1 MREKWL
7 NILLKS
13 VTPVIDGFVNKNI
26 KSTFPIHFSTH
37 LSKDDPRKNHKE
49 IVFIELFSR
58 TLLTT
63 SFLFQNQEF
72 INKYHLNDLF
82 EKMKNMIVIGF
93 SGYLE
98 FNHPSIDHQIMVEMA
113 NIAYAFIKTPF
124 LWNSLHKTLQNQI
137 LHIMY
142 YSITQFKPH
151 INNWLLFE
159 AIIEIFLYKNQKI
172 KVLNKTLFNLRII
185 ESYYIGDGWYK
196 DGSHFH
202 MDFYNSYVILPFLI
216 TIYKELYIF
225 NYQNQGSL
233 YANLYNKSILKIQ
246 RQSEFLERLIGP
258 NGSFPIFGRSAVYRT
273 AIFHALVAC
282 VCVNALPH
290 TLSYGQVR
298 NGLNA
303 VIENIFN
310 NEKIKIVDEN
320 GFLTF
325 GFSGYQPEMADE
337 YSNSGSIYFTL
348 LIFMPLGLDENH
360 IFWKSGTGS
369 MEDEWSQKKL
379 YSGKS
384 INRDKAIN

>member
-1 MREKWL
+1 MRDQWL
-7 NILLKS
+7 KILLKS
-13 VTPVIDGFVNKNI
+13 ITPVIDGFVNKNI
-26 KSTFPIHFSTH
+26 KSTFPIHYSAH
-37 LSKDDPRKNHKE
+37 LPKNDVRRNHKA
-49 IVFIELFSR
+49 ILIIELFCR
-58 TLLTT
+58 TLLSS
-63 SFLFQNQEF
+63 SFLFQNHEF
-72 INKYHLNDLF
+72 IHKYHLNDLF
-82 EKMKNMIVIGF
+82 EKTKTMITIGF

-98 FNHPSIDHQIMVEMA
+98 FNHPTIDHQIIVEMA
-113 NIAYAFIKTPF
+113 NVAYAFMKTPF
-124 LWNSLHKTLQNQI
+124 LWNSLDKNLQNQI
-137 LHIMY
+137 LYIMY

-172 KVLNKTLFNLRII
+172 KTLHKTLLNLRII
-185 ESYYIGDGWYK
+185 ESYYVGDGWYK
-196 DGSHFH
+196 DGPVFH

-216 TIYKELYIF
+216 TIYKELYLL

-233 YANLYNKSILKIQ
+233 YKNVYNKSILKIQ

-282 VCVNALPH
+282 ACENALPH

-303 VIENIFN
+303 VITHMFENNDLHIF
-310 NEKIKIVDEN
+310 DEH
-320 GFLTF
+320 GFLTY
-325 GFSGYQPEMADE
+325 GFSGFQPEIGDE
-337 YSNSGSIYFTL
+337 YSNSGSLYFAL

-360 IFWKSGTGS
+360 DFWKNDTRS

-379 YSGKS
+379 YSGKC

>member
-26 KSTFPIHFSTH
+26 KSTFPIHFSAH
-37 LSKDDPRKNHKE
+37 LSKNDSKRNHKE

-58 TLLTT
+58 TLLGV
-63 SFLFQNQEF
+63 SILFKNEEF
-72 INKYHLNDLF
+72 INRNHLNDLF
-82 EKMKNMIVIGF
+82 EKTKNMILISF
-93 SGYLE
+93 NGYLE
-98 FNHPSIDHQIMVEMA
+98 FNHPSINDQIIVEMA
-113 NIAYAFIKTPF
+113 NLAYAFIKTPF
-124 LWNSLHKTLQNQI
+124 LWNSLHKILQNQI
-137 LHIMY
+137 LNIMY
-142 YSITQFKPH
+142 YSITHFKTH

-172 KVLNKTLFNLRII
+172 KILNKTLFNIRII
-185 ESYYIGDGWYK
+185 ESYYVGDGWYK
-196 DGSHFH
+196 DGPHFH

-233 YANLYNKSILKIQ
+233 YANLYQKTLLKIQ
-246 RQSEFLERLIGP
+246 RQAEFLERLIGKD
-258 NGSFPIFGRSAVYRT
+258 GSFPIYGRSAVYRT

-282 VCVNALPH
+282 ACENALPH

-303 VIENIFN
+303 VITHMFENSDLHIF
-310 NEKIKIVDEN
+310 DDA
-320 GFLTF
+320 GFLTY
-325 GFSGYQPEMADE
+325 GFSGFQPEIADE
-337 YSNSGSIYFTL
+337 YSNSGSLYFAL

-360 IFWKSGTGS
+360 IFWINNTEST
-369 MEDEWSQKKL
+369 DEWSQKKL

-384 INRDKAIN
+384 INRDQAIN